1 MAFFG
6 FTLLLEQGSLSR
18 TITELEISTFQ
29 SVDEAKNGA
38 AYLRREFVTP
48 ITFTGADFDW
58 LYSIE
63 TDTDRCDEITATLT
77 HEDGFTWS
85 GLLRLSDTDWLVD
98 ECRVT
103 LRLYNDDKYECME
116 KLVLDD
122 EFNLLERE
130 SLSVQLYEGTLEP
143 DNNLFEDY
151 GPDTSEYPPPVTD
164 PTDPA
169 WTFLSIE
176 AENIGGYWTG
186 NAAWVRQSIT
196 TTCVAGVPEPPG
208 TPNTEGWTLRVND
221 CAGSGTATWTK
232 PVRVIPAPGIPPV
245 LDGETWR
252 VINIVPNTLLS
263 GGRALNPLLEDLF
276 DGSCPAPVISD
287 FLGINPEGD
296 APSNSAY
303 DVAPRFQN
311 ILIFQRS
318 DIRLPNAA
326 QDATIGRLKLKTI
339 LEGLEAALRLKWFFD
354 ESGNFRI
361 EHESFFTRANGF
373 DLTTDGVIISR
384 ARYQRIDSDYPR
396 YQGFAWDESYRQ
408 QDFEGVDIIYNNAC
422 GKDVQQ
428 FQAPFSTDIAS
439 VIADPSR
446 ASDTGFMWVSTVF
459 DGTTYRVIT
468 VPGALSGVEILN
480 GHFAWANLHDPIHL
494 YERPFASGNVNGS
507 VTTMETVA
515 PTRRQQVTAVICPSD
530 WHTIDTNEK
539 VKTTLGWGKV
549 ERVTYDYATQTA
561 EFTIL
566 HD

>member
-6 FTLLLEQGSLSR
+6 FTLLLEQGALSR
-18 TITELEISTFQ
+18 TITDLELTEFQ

-48 ITFTGADFDW
+48 ITFAGADFDW
-58 LYSIE
+58 LYAIE

-77 HEDGFTWS
+77 HRDGFTWS
-85 GLLRLSDTDWLVD
+85 GVLRLSETDWLVD
-98 ECRVT
+98 DCRVT

-130 SLSVQLYEGTLEP
+130 SIPVTFYEGEIEYDTNP
-143 DNNLFEDY
+143 FT
-151 GPDTSEYPPPVTD
+151 GVTDTSTYPPPLTD

-169 WTFLSIE
+169 WTFVSVDAVGVAGE
-176 AENIGGYWTG
+176 YSG
-186 NAAWVRQSIT
+186 NATWVRQTVT
-196 TTCVAGVPEPPG
+196 TTCVSGSPEPPG
-208 TPNTEGWTLRVND
+208 TPNTPGWTLRTND
-221 CAGSGTATWTK
+221 CSGSGTATYTK
-232 PVRVIPAPGIPPV
+232 SLQVIPAPGEVPT
-245 LDGETWR
+245 ETPTAWR
-252 VINIVPNTLLS
+252 VINVVPSGPVS

-296 APSNSAY
+296 APSNAAY
-303 DVAPRFQN
+303 DVAGRFQN

-318 DIRLPNAA
+318 DIRLPNAV
-326 QDATIGRLKLKTI
+326 QDATVGRLKLKTI
-339 LEGLEAALRLKWFFD
+339 LEGLEASLRLKWFFD
-354 ESGNFRI
+354 ASDNFRI

-384 ARYQRIDSDYPR
+384 ARYQRIDTDYPR
-396 YQGFAWDESYRQ
+396 YQRFSWDESYRQ

-446 ASDTGFMWVSTVF
+446 ASDSGFMWVSTVY

-480 GHFAWANLHDPIHL
+480 GHFAWANLHDPLHL
-494 YERPFASGNVNGS
+494 FERPFASGNVNGTA
-507 VTTMETVA
+507 TTMETVA
-515 PTRRQQVTAVICPSD
+515 PTRRQQITAVICPSD